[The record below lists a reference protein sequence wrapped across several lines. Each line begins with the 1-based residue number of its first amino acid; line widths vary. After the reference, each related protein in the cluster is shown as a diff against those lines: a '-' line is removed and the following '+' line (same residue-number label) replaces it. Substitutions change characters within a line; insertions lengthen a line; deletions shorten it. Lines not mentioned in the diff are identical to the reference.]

1 MGILAAHYPSEVSMK
16 SFLMLVALIALVSP
30 ALAVQSG
37 RKVAQ
42 AETAAPKS
50 VASGVD
56 EAAIKLKTMPEI
68 SLKQLDGKTV
78 ETSELKGNIVVLD
91 FWATWCG
98 PCITEIPHY
107 NKLQEKYAAKGLK
120 VVGVTMASG
129 EAKEVKPFVTR
140 HNMKYA
146 IFMGDDSQ
154 AYDFNIVGF
163 PTTYLLTKD
172 WKIYRKYVGAGPR
185 KTQQLEEDIKKLLE
199 Q

>member
-1 MGILAAHYPSEVSMK
+1 MK
-16 SFLMLVALIALVSP
+16 SFLMFVALVALVSP
-30 ALAVQSG
+30 VLAVQSG

-42 AETAAPKS
+42 AETAVSKS
-50 VASGVD
+50 VAAD
-56 EAAIKLKTMPEI
+56 AEEAASNLKTMPEI

-78 ETSELKGNIVVLD
+78 DINELKGNVVVLD

-107 NKLQEKYAAKGLK
+107 NKLQEKYADKGLK
-120 VVGVTMASG
+120 IVGVTMASG
-129 EAKEVKPFVTR
+129 EAKEVKPFTKR
-140 HNMKYA
+140 HNMKYS

-154 AYDFNIVGF
+154 AYDFNIIGF

-185 KTQQLEEDIKKLLE
+185 KSEQLEADIKRLLE